1 MKWGQHWKSGKS
13 QVPDLLG
20 QVGLDMDWG
29 LVANLPIRRDY
40 CSLPIETEQGSPWG
54 WKLSLRPREA
64 LDLLQQAAAVLQGQ
78 VNCDWGEVGEGL
90 GAGLGY

>member
-1 MKWGQHWKSGKS
+1 MEVWE
-13 QVPDLLG
+13 VPSSKLVGTSLSEYELGTGGWPAYQERLL
-20 QVGLDMDWG
+20 L
-29 LVANLPIRRDY
+29 
-40 CSLPIETEQGSPWG
+40 TEQGSLWV
-54 WKLSLRPREA
+54 WKLDLRPREA